1 MSKVAIVKCES
12 TMYEPERV
20 AREVRQAVD
29 LIGGMGQFVHPGQRV
44 LVKPNLLR
52 NSDPDRAIVTHPSVV
67 RGVVSLVQEA
77 GGKAIIADSPGGV
90 FSEGYLRSVY
100 KGAGLVAVAE
110 ETGAELNYDM
120 GIVRVSLPE
129 GRLIKAVD
137 IAQFAVDAD
146 VIISLPKL
154 KTHGLTGFTG
164 ATKNLF
170 GLIPGVA
177 KATYHAKLQSAAQF
191 SEMLLDLTEFA
202 KPAFS
207 LMDGI
212 VGMDGDG
219 PSAGNPFPAGL
230 LLCSTDAAAL
240 DLVAIQLADLDLEQ
254 IPVLRAARQRG
265 LISGRIDDLDIVGA
279 PIEEARLS
287 GFQPSSA
294 GSANFGFVPALIR
307 RLFLGHIVASPHSN
321 ERCTGCGICVR
332 NCPTRTIELVDNRA
346 KIDLRQCIRCYCC
359 HELCPEEA
367 IDLTRPLLQRIL
379 K

>member
-1 MSKVAIVKCES
+1 MSRVAIVKCGS
-12 TMYEPERV
+12 TTYEPERV
-20 AREVRQAVD
+20 ACEVREAVD
-29 LIGGMGQFVHPGQRV
+29 LIGGMGQFVDPGQRV

-52 NSDPDRAIVTHPSVV
+52 NSHPDRAVVTHPSVV
-67 RGVVSLVQEA
+67 RAVVSLVQEA

-100 KGAGLVAVAE
+100 KGAGLVEVAE
-110 ETGAELNYDM
+110 ETGAELNYDT

-154 KTHGLTGFTG
+154 KTHGFTGFTG

-177 KATYHAKLQSAAQF
+177 KVTFHAKLQSAAQF

-230 LLCSTDAAAL
+230 LLCSADAAAL
-240 DLVAIQLADLDLEQ
+240 DLAAIQLAGLDLEQ
-254 IPVLRAARQRG
+254 IPLLRAARQRG

-287 GFQPSSA
+287 GFQSSRS
-294 GSANFGFVPALIR
+294 GTANFGFVPALIR
-307 RLFLGHIVASPHSN
+307 RHFLSHIVASPHPN
-321 ERCTGCGICVR
+321 ERCVGCGTCVK
-332 NCPTRTIELVDNRA
+332 NCPMHTIDLVDNRA
-346 KIDLRQCIRCYCC
+346 EIDLRQCIRCYCC

-367 IDLTRPLLQRIL
+367 IDLTQPLLQRTL